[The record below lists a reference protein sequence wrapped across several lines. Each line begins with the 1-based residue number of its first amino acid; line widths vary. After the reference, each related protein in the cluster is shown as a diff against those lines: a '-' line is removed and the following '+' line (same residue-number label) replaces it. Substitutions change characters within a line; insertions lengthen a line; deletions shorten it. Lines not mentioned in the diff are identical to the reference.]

1 MNVERGEKAS
11 IRRQQIVDAAVE
23 LADAEGLE
31 AVSMRRL
38 AVKLGVGTM
47 TPYSYVADK
56 DELLDLMLDEV
67 SREMLVPEPLPGDWR
82 QALRAIAF
90 ATRAAVEAHPWI
102 FRGQA
107 RRPRGRINTMRHIE
121 QSIGAV
127 QMLGVDR
134 KTGARVL
141 MAVDD
146 YVLGHCFRKRSR
158 ERMARAIG
166 EAAGESRSPGSGDW
180 PSLDPEVEAAMQ
192 VGELPLLKRGF
203 ELRRGGA
210 FHGVP
215 PEADF
220 ETGLEWMLDGIEALA
235 KSD

>member
-1 MNVERGEKAS
+1 VNVVPPEKAS
-11 IRRQQIVDAAVE
+11 ARRQEIVDAAVR

-38 AVKLGVGTM
+38 AEELGVGTM

-82 QALRAIAF
+82 AALRAIAL
-90 ATRAAVEAHPWI
+90 ATRATVEAHPWI

-134 KTGARVL
+134 AAGARVL

-158 ERMARAIG
+158 ERMTRALEASG
-166 EAAGESRSPGSGDW
+166 EGGAAAHLP
-180 PSLDPEVEAAMQ
+180 PLDPEVEAAMEA
-192 VGELPLLKRGF
+192 GELPLIKRGF
-203 ELRRGGA
+203 ERRRAGA
-210 FHGVP
+210 FRGIP

-220 ETGLEWMLDGIEALA
+220 ESGLEWMLDGIEALA
-235 KSD
+235 KKD

>member
-1 MNVERGEKAS
+1 MDVERPDKAS
-11 IRRQQIVDAAVE
+11 DRRQEIVDAAVE

-38 AVKLGVGTM
+38 AEKLGVGTM

-67 SREMLVPEPLPGDWR
+67 GREMLVPEPLPDDWR

-90 ATRAAVEAHPWI
+90 ATRATVEAHPWV

-146 YVLGHCFRKRSR
+146 YVLGHCFRKRHR
-158 ERMARAIG
+158 ERIARAID
-166 EAAGESRSPGSGDW
+166 AAGEPDGNGGRP
-180 PSLDPEVEAAMQ
+180 PLDPAVATAMEA
-192 VGELPLLKRGF
+192 GELPLIKRGF
-203 ELRRGGA
+203 ERRRAGA
-210 FHGVP
+210 FRGIP

-220 ETGLEWMLDGIEALA
+220 ESGLEWMLDGIEALA
-235 KSD
+235 QSD

>member
-1 MNVERGEKAS
+1 VTVERPEKAS
-11 IRRQQIVDAAVE
+11 LRRQEIVEAAVE

-38 AVKLGVGTM
+38 AERLGVGTM

-56 DELLDLMLDEV
+56 DELLDLMLDQV
-67 SREMLVPEPLPGDWR
+67 SREMLVPEPLPGEWR
-82 QALRAIAF
+82 AALRAIALH
-90 ATRAAVEAHPWI
+90 TRDAVEAHPWI

-127 QMLGVDR
+127 QMLGADR
-134 KTGARVL
+134 KTGATVL

-158 ERMARAIG
+158 ERMTRAI
-166 EAAGESRSPGSGDW
+166 AAAPSNGDSGANGK
-180 PSLDPEVEAAMQ
+180 PPLDPEVEGAIEA
-192 VGELPLLKRGF
+192 GELPLIKRGF
-203 ELRRGGA
+203 EQRRARA
-210 FHGVP
+210 FRGVP

-220 ETGLEWMLDGIEALA
+220 EAGLEWMLDGIEALA

>member
-1 MNVERGEKAS
+1 MDVERPEKAGT
-11 IRRQQIVDAAVE
+11 RRQQIVDAAVE

-38 AVKLGVGTM
+38 AEKLGVGTM

-67 SREMLVPEPLPGDWR
+67 GREMLVPEPLPDDWR

-90 ATRAAVEAHPWI
+90 ATRATVEAHPWI

-127 QMLGVDR
+127 QMLGADR
-134 KTGARVL
+134 ATGARVL

-158 ERMARAIG
+158 ERMKRAI
-166 EAAGESRSPGSGDW
+166 EAVSDAGAGGDGSL

-192 VGELPLLKRGF
+192 AGELPLIKRGF
-203 ELRRGGA
+203 ERRRGGA
-210 FHGVP
+210 FGGIP
-215 PEADF
+215 PAADF
-220 ETGLEWMLDGIEALA
+220 ESGLEWMLDGIEALA

>member
-1 MNVERGEKAS
+1 VDVERPEKAS
-11 IRRQQIVDAAVE
+11 ARRQQIVDAAVE

-38 AVKLGVGTM
+38 AEKLGVGTM

-67 SREMLVPEPLPGDWR
+67 GREMLVPEPLPDDWR
-82 QALRAIAF
+82 AALRTIAY
-90 ATRAAVEAHPWI
+90 ATRATVEAHPWI

-127 QMLGVDR
+127 QMLGADR
-134 KTGARVL
+134 LTGARVL

-158 ERMARAIG
+158 ERMTRAIEARG
-166 EAAGESRSPGSGDW
+166 EGGPGGL
-180 PSLDPEVEAAMQ
+180 PPLDPEVEAAMEA
-192 VGELPLLKRGF
+192 GELPLIKRGF
-203 ELRRGGA
+203 EQRRGGA
-210 FHGVP
+210 FRGVP

-220 ETGLEWMLDGIEALA
+220 ESGLEWMLDGIEALA
-235 KSD
+235 KSG

>member
-1 MNVERGEKAS
+1 MYVERPEKSGA
-11 IRRQQIVDAAVE
+11 RRQQIVDAAVE

-38 AVKLGVGTM
+38 AEKLGVGTM

-67 SREMLVPEPLPGDWR
+67 GREMLVPEPLPDDWR
-82 QALRAIAF
+82 QALRAIAL
-90 ATRAAVEAHPWI
+90 ATRATVEAHPWI

-134 KTGARVL
+134 PTGARVL

-146 YVLGHCFRKRSR
+146 YVLGHCFRKRYR
-158 ERMARAIG
+158 ERMTRAI
-166 EAAGESRSPGSGDW
+166 EAVSEREGSGRGSG
-180 PSLDPEVEAAMQ
+180 PPLDPEVEAAMEA
-192 VGELPLLKRGF
+192 GELPLIKRGF
-203 ELRRGGA
+203 ERRRAGA
-210 FHGVP
+210 FRGVP

-220 ETGLEWMLDGIEALA
+220 ESGLEWMLDGIEALA
-235 KSD
+235 KGD

>member
-1 MNVERGEKAS
+1 VDVERGEKAS
-11 IRRQQIVDAAVE
+11 VRRQEIVDAAVE

-38 AVKLGVGTM
+38 AEKLGVGTM

-82 QALRAIAF
+82 QALRAISF

-127 QMLGVDR
+127 QMLGVER
-134 KTGARVL
+134 VHGARVL

-158 ERMARAIG
+158 ERMERAVG
-166 EAAGESRSPGSGDW
+166 GTAGESRPPRDRDW
-180 PSLDPEVEAAMQ
+180 PSLDPEVEAAMEA
-192 VGELPLLKRGF
+192 GELPLLKRGF

-220 ETGLEWMLDGIEALA
+220 ETGLEWMLDGIEALG
-235 KSD
+235 KSG